1 MRNEADDSM
10 KEFMREMRS
19 VRNSAAGEN
28 EADPGLV
35 RGKRTGVKVE
45 RKRVRKVCVLIYIW
59 GNVEVGLGLGIKEK

>member
-45 RKRVRKVCVLIYIW
+45 RKRVRKVCVLYIY
-59 GNVEVGLGLGIKEK
+59 GEMLKSALG